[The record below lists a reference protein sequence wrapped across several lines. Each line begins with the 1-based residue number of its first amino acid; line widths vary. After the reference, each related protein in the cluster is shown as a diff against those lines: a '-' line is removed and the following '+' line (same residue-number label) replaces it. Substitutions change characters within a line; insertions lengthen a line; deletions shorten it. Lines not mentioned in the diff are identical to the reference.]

1 MVDGLLPELEV
12 IRKDFPILART
23 LAGGYPLVYLDSANT
38 SQKPQ
43 IVIDTMVDH
52 LERHNANVA
61 RAMHQLGAEASE
73 AFEAARDK
81 VAAFI
86 NAPSRDE
93 VIFTKNATEALNLV
107 ANTLAW
113 ATGDLAIGE
122 GDEVVITEMEHHS
135 NIVPWQLLTER
146 KGATLRWFGLTD
158 DGQLDLSNIDDLI
171 TERTKVVSL
180 TWVSN
185 MLGTI
190 NPVAEIARRAHEVGA
205 IVVVDASQ
213 AAPQLPV
220 DVVASGADL
229 LAFTGHKVVGPTGIG
244 VLWGRR
250 AVLDQLPPFLGG
262 GEMIETVTMER
273 STYAGIPHKF
283 EAGTPPIVEAV
294 GLGAA
299 VDYLTHIGMEN
310 VHAHEQAITGYAL
323 EGLATVP
330 GLTVLG
336 PLDADPARRSDRVRD
351 RRRPPARRG
360 PGARLAGHR
369 RTRRPPL
376 RQAGPRSGSACR
388 ARPGC
393 RRTSTRRRP
402 RSTRSST
409 AWNTPAPTSS
419 WVEMSQEL
427 DALYQEIIL
436 DHYKNPHHKGL
447 REPYE
452 AEVHHV
458 NPTCGDEVTLRVHVA
473 DGVVEDVS
481 YDAVGCSISQAAT
494 SVMTDLVIGKKVDEA
509 MAIHQ
514 EFLTLMQGRGT
525 VEPDEDVLEDGIA
538 FAGVA
543 KFPAR
548 VKCALLS
555 WMAWKDATVQ
565 TMEETK

>member
-1 MVDGLLPELEV
+1 MEGLLPELEV
-12 IRKDFPILART
+12 IRKDFPILERT
-23 LAGGYPLVYLDSANT
+23 LAGGHRLVYLDSANT

-43 IVIDTMVDH
+43 VVIDTMVDH

-73 AFEAARDK
+73 AFESARDK
-81 VAAFI
+81 VAGFI
-86 NAPSRDE
+86 KAPSRDE
-93 VIFTKNATEALNLV
+93 VIFTKNASEALNLV

-158 DGQLDLSNIDDLI
+158 DGRLDLSNIDELLN
-171 TERTKVVSL
+171 ERTKVVSL

-205 IVVVDASQ
+205 IVVLDASQ

-262 GEMIETVTMER
+262 GEMIETVRMER
-273 STYAGIPHKF
+273 STYAPIPHKF

-299 VDYLTHIGMEN
+299 VDYLSAVGMEAI
-310 VHAHEQAITGYAL
+310 HAHEQAVTAYAL

-330 GLTVLG
+330 GLTVMG
-336 PLDADPARRSDRVRD
+336 PLDATQRGGAISFEIEGVHPHDVAQVLDSRGIAVR
-351 RRRPPARRG
+351 
-360 PGARLAGHR
+360 AGHHCAK
-369 RTRRPPL
+369 P
-376 RQAGPRSGSACR
+376 AH
-388 ARPGC
+388 ARFGVQS
-393 RRTSTRRRP
+393 STRMSSYLYTTP
-402 RSTRSST
+402 AEIDALVEGLEYTRS
-409 AWNTPAPTSS
+409 
-419 WVEMSQEL
+419 
-427 DALYQEIIL
+427 YF
-436 DHYKNPHHKGL
+436 K
-447 REPYE
+447 
-452 AEVHHV
+452 
-458 NPTCGDEVTLRVHVA
+458 
-473 DGVVEDVS
+473 
-481 YDAVGCSISQAAT
+481 VG
-494 SVMTDLVIGKKVDEA
+494 
-509 MAIHQ
+509 
-514 EFLTLMQGRGT
+514 
-525 VEPDEDVLEDGIA
+525 
-538 FAGVA
+538 
-543 KFPAR
+543 
-548 VKCALLS
+548 
-555 WMAWKDATVQ
+555 
-565 TMEETK
+565 